1 MGNIDQTRPKTCGV
15 DTMVTPTAARMIR
28 PSPAQ
33 LKGFVY
39 RENRVPFYQRL
50 FQSHDGKRQWW
61 KTSRSPY
68 ILYPYYTML
77 VGSFTYAVYG
87 MTRMVFGHKTLW

>member
-1 MGNIDQTRPKTCGV
+1 MGAVGFLSCYSLNIDQTRPKTCGV
-15 DTMVTPTAARMIR
+15 DTMVTPTAARMMQATRARMFR

-61 KTSRSPY
+61 K
-68 ILYPYYTML
+68 
-77 VGSFTYAVYG
+77 VSF
-87 MTRMVFGHKTLW
+87 VFLEF